1 MSVVR
6 WMLVVVLLIV
16 AVPAALFTIQNAD
29 WTAQLSLDLHFWATR
44 LKAPMAVPHLMWMAF
59 GGGLLTGL
67 VTIPVLRFLFSG
79 GSDSYGDGY
88 GGSAV

>member
-59 GGGLLTGL
+59 GVGLLSG
-67 VTIPVLRFLFSG
+67 VLALPILRLAFSSG
-79 GSDSYGDGY
+79 GDSYTDDY
-88 GGSAV
+88 ASSTH